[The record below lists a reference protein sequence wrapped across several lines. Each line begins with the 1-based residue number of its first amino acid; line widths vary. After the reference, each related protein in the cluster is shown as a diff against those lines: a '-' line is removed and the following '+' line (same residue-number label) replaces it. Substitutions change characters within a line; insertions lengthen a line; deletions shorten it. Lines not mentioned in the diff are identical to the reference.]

1 MASSVSLLGSTQILG
16 LGHMAPITCAGGG
29 GGETGLLVRNVRPTL
44 ACSRYLGPVFFRV
57 GETLGVSSI
66 IKNVTLTG

>member
-1 MASSVSLLGSTQILG
+1 M
-16 LGHMAPITCAGGG
+16 
-29 GGETGLLVRNVRPTL
+29 RNVRPTL